1 MKKIIAY
8 IFAGAVLVFAA
19 SCSREPIGQTVV
31 GDAIALQVYC
41 SELTK
46 ADTTPGLGNEN
57 KVVSLD
63 YFFFADTVSSS
74 AVFHYRDA
82 TPTATAGKYQ
92 GIFTPGTTY
101 GGNEFPTR
109 EALYGTND
117 HTTVFIVANL
127 PEAKVPAAL
136 PTWETLK
143 GIVVEQSFMAD
154 GAALPTDSSDMEF
167 VMTAQAEVKGNIT
180 GVFTQVGLER
190 LAAKMSFDIT
200 VAESVSLTGTLD
212 GDGGT
217 YTETWTP
224 MLSGN
229 NARFSFQQAFLNTVL
244 GAADGEHYPASL
256 TTANYSEFVP
266 AWSDNKTS
274 VGPFYSAAASW
285 KDNLAQA
292 PFAKVIVPWQVVRKD
307 NNGKVFYSAQREVY
321 YKVMLPGTEILA
333 NNYYQFTV
341 DITVVGTET
350 DPEVVIDA
358 TYQVADWTNGGAGKV
373 NTQISDIKY
382 LTVDRKKENNDGI
395 IEVFVPSAQVQY
407 SASETAVIDWEHSSI
422 YYLDYITPE
431 LTDHKRYI
439 IENGTFN
446 NNNGKNINDENI
458 AKGWLNLT
466 TVENPGS
473 EIPDTYLTL
482 NHTMIN
488 DLENTYFDATPYFY
502 DITIKLST
510 GGAEPKVVH
519 FKQYPQSYI
528 EEDPHAATDVHN
540 NVTYLGGYGSN
551 YGRLFGER
559 LTGNVD
565 FGHVFINGQHQN
577 HIIWGDRA
585 SIWDDNLYYFT
596 IYFDDVAGLTGSNI
610 NPSMYVI
617 TTSVLSEDN
626 KYLGDPRID
635 GYDNIPDGNPSFVS
649 APVVAG
655 GTNRALKYY
664 KRTERGNRTINMISP
679 SFRVASSYGVSITWS
694 FDDASRRCAS
704 YQEDGYPAGRWRIP
718 TAAEI
723 EYCVTLSAKKRLPR
737 LFGTANAT
745 ETSTYW
751 SANGTVSVTGNTVKP
766 DTSTSGEHSIR
777 CVYDDWYWG
786 HDRVAAAQHTFMW
799 GDEEDK

>member
-19 SCSREPIGQTVV
+19 SCSREPIGQTAE
-31 GDAIALQVYC
+31 GDAFALQVYC

-46 ADTTPGLGNEN
+46 AGTTPGEGNEN

-63 YFFFADTVSSS
+63 YFFFADTVSSA
-74 AVFHYRDA
+74 AVFHFRDA
-82 TPTATAGKYQ
+82 APTATAGKYQ

-136 PTWETLK
+136 PTWEALK
-143 GIVVEQSFMAD
+143 GIAVEQSFMAD
-154 GAALPTDSSDMEF
+154 GVALPTDSNDMEF

-266 AWSDNKTS
+266 AWSGNKTS

-358 TYQVADWTNGGAGKV
+358 TYQVADWTSGGAGKV
-373 NTQISDIKY
+373 NGQISDIKY
-382 LTVDRKKENNDGI
+382 LTVDCKKENNDGVI
-395 IEVFVPSAQVQY
+395 DVYVPNAQVQY
-407 SASETAVIDWEHSSI
+407 SASETAVIDWSVSSI
-422 YYLDYITPE
+422 YYLDFITSG

-446 NNNGKNINDENI
+446 NNNGKGVNETT
-458 AKGWLNLT
+458 AKGWVSLKE
-466 TVENPGS
+466 VENPNS
-473 EIPDTYLTL
+473 EIPDTYIVL
-482 NHTMIN
+482 NHTLIN
-488 DLENTYFDATPYFY
+488 DLTNTYFDATPYFY
-502 DITIKLST
+502 EITIKLST
-510 GGAEPKVVH
+510 GGAAPKTIV

-528 EEDPHAATDVHN
+528 EESPNSGDDPHTVWYRPDRWSDWEQRS
-540 NVTYLGGYGSN
+540 LGYV
-551 YGRLFGER
+551 Y
-559 LTGNVD
+559 V
-565 FGHVFINGQHQN
+565 NGQHADATDGSYGGVN
-577 HIIWGDRA
+577 
-585 SIWDDNLYYFT
+585 
-596 IYFDDVAGLTGSNI
+596 GLTGGNQ
-610 NPSMYVI
+610 NGNMYVV
-617 TTSVLSEDN
+617 TTSVLSDAQ
-626 KYLGDPRID
+626 KVIGDPRIAK
-635 GYDNIPDGNPSFVS
+635 GTYDNITDTNWYPVRAT
-649 APVVAG
+649 APVVSG
-655 GTNRALKYY
+655 GSDRVLTYY
-664 KRTERGNRTINMISP
+664 KRTEGGRNNNDRTRYMIAP
-679 SFRVASSYGVSITWS
+679 SFRIASSYGVTSPLDYTN
-694 FDDASRRCAS
+694 ASRRCAS
-704 YQEDGYPAGRWRIP
+704 YQEDGYPAGRWRLP

-723 EYCVTLSAKKRLPR
+723 EYCVTLSAKGRLPR
-737 LFGTANAT
+737 LFG
-745 ETSTYW
+745 EQGRSTDYW
-751 SANGTVSVTGNTVKP
+751 SANGYITVNGNNVTPHINTF
-766 DTSTSGEHSIR
+766 DDDRYIR

-786 HDRVAAAQHTFMW
+786 HDREEDAQHTFMW

>member
-1 MKKIIAY
+1 M
-8 IFAGAVLVFAA
+8 FAA
-19 SCSREPIGQTVV
+19 SCSREPIGQTAE
-31 GDAIALQVYC
+31 GDAFALQVYC

-46 ADTTPGLGNEN
+46 AGTTPGVGSEN

-63 YFFFADTVSSS
+63 YFFFADTVSSA

-82 TPTATAGKYQ
+82 APTATAGKYQ

-143 GIVVEQSFMAD
+143 GIAVEQSFMAD

-266 AWSDNKTS
+266 AWSGNKTS

-307 NNGKVFYSAQREVY
+307 NSGKVFYSAQREVY

-358 TYQVADWTNGGAGKV
+358 TYQVADWTSGGAGKV
-373 NTQISDIKY
+373 NGQISDIKY

-395 IEVFVPSAQVQY
+395 VDVYVSNAQVQY
-407 SASETAVIDWEHSSI
+407 SASETAVIDWTVSSI
-422 YYLDYITPE
+422 YYLDFITSG

-446 NNNGKNINDENI
+446 NNNGKGVNEAT
-458 AKGWLNLT
+458 AKGWITLNE
-466 TVENPGS
+466 VENPNS
-473 EIPDTYLTL
+473 EIPDTYIVL
-482 NHTMIN
+482 NHTLIN
-488 DLENTYFDATPYFY
+488 DLTNTYFDATPYFY
-502 DITIKLST
+502 EITIKLST
-510 GGAEPKVVH
+510 GGAAPKTIV

-528 EEDPHAATDVHN
+528 EEMPN
-540 NVTYLGGYGSN
+540 
-551 YGRLFGER
+551 
-559 LTGNVD
+559 TGNDEHTVPYGYNGSRNLGYV
-565 FGHVFINGQHQN
+565 FVNGHHQN
-577 HIIWGDRA
+577 YNYQGA
-585 SIWDDNLYYFT
+585 AYGGVN
-596 IYFDDVAGLTGSNI
+596 GLTGGNQ
-610 NPSMYVI
+610 NGNMYVV
-617 TTSVLSEDN
+617 TTSVLSDTQ
-626 KYLGDPRID
+626 KTIGDPRIAKYT
-635 GYDNIPDGNPSFVS
+635 YDNIDGWNPANATATAIS
-649 APVVAG
+649 G
-655 GTNRALKYY
+655 GDSRQLTYY
-664 KRTERGNRTINMISP
+664 KRTETSDRTRYMIAP
-679 SFRVASSYGVSITWS
+679 SFRIASSYGVTSSLNYTN
-694 FDDASRRCAS
+694 ASRRCAS
-704 YQEDGYPAGRWRIP
+704 YQEDGYPAGRWRLP

-723 EYCVTLSAKKRLPR
+723 EYCVTLSAKGRLPR
-737 LFGTANAT
+737 LFG
-745 ETSTYW
+745 EQGESTDYW
-751 SANGTVSVTGNTVKP
+751 SANGYITVNGNNVTPHINSFTNDRYV
-766 DTSTSGEHSIR
+766 R
-777 CVYDDWYWG
+777 CVYDEWYWG
-786 HDRVAAAQHTFMW
+786 SDRVPAAQHAFRW